1 MAPKGTLGLGGALH
15 VAVEGPPAQALGA
28 LDGIADGAGGS
39 KLATQPEGSAEST
52 IPQAL
57 ALEAVSEAVG
67 SSRCE
72 GGSPK

>member
-1 MAPKGTLGLGGALH
+1 MAPEGTLGPGGALH
-15 VAVEGPPAQALGA
+15 VAVEGLPAHALGA

-52 IPQAL
+52 IPRAL
-57 ALEAVSEAVG
+57 ALEAVSEAIG
-67 SSRCE
+67 SPRRE